1 MNDTFP
7 TPAPMLPNGISLRLP
22 NVITTLHLLF
32 AVWFSAGITPLF
44 TSCALAQSHQ
54 EDSEEIYKFAVTDIV
69 GLEELQREFTAFQDT
84 LERHTG
90 HRFELF
96 PVTGRTIV
104 VESFRNRRLDFALI
118 GPAEYV
124 AVHSRTEVIPLV
136 GLERENYRAALIA
149 RASSGLNSIQDL
161 VGKKIAFGDFGS
173 TSYHLAP
180 LQLLAE
186 NGMNDRSRVRMV
198 NVNKY
203 VSWKSLLRSQVDAI
217 GFNYNRFEQFIAEDP
232 KLHREDFQV
241 LAVTPILPS
250 DLFVA
255 GSHVPASVQDKV
267 RTAFQEHG
275 ESLLN
280 AMLQGKRNAKYLN
293 MRFKTNVTDDDYQ
306 YIRQMYKTAGLESL
320 AGHS

>member
-1 MNDTFP
+1 
-7 TPAPMLPNGISLRLP
+7 MLAFIP
-22 NVITTLHLLF
+22 
-32 AVWFSAGITPLF
+32 
-44 TSCALAQSHQ
+44 CALAESNRH
-54 EDSEEIYKFAVTDIV
+54 ESKEVYKFAVTDIV
-69 GLEELQREFTAFQDT
+69 GLEELQREFTAFQDA
-84 LERHTG
+84 LERYTG
-90 HRFELF
+90 HRFQLF

-124 AVHSRTEVIPLV
+124 AVHSRTEVLPLV
-136 GLERENYRAALIA
+136 GLQRENYRAALIA
-149 RASSGLNSIQDL
+149 RANSGLNSIQDL
-161 VGKKIAFGDFGS
+161 AGKKIAFGDFGS

-186 NGMNDRSRVRMV
+186 NGMNDTSRVQMV

-232 KLHREDFQV
+232 KIRREDFRV

-250 DLFVA
+250 DLFIA
-255 GSHVPASVQDKV
+255 GSHVPASVREKV
-267 RTAFQEHG
+267 RLAFQEHG
-275 ESLLN
+275 ESLLD

-293 MRFKTNVTDDDYQ
+293 MSFKTNITNDDYQ

>member
-1 MNDTFP
+1 MNDTFL
-7 TPAPMLPNGISLRLP
+7 TPAPTLPTGIPMLPFLVSMLIGATLTLIS
-22 NVITTLHLLF
+22 
-32 AVWFSAGITPLF
+32 TPF
-44 TSCALAQSHQ
+44 ALAEANQD
-54 EDSEEIYKFAVTDIV
+54 EDAEIYKFAVTDIV

-84 LERHTG
+84 LEHHTG
-90 HRFELF
+90 HRFQLF

-136 GLERENYRAALIA
+136 GLERENYRSALIA
-149 RASSGLNSIQDL
+149 RANSGLNSIQDL
-161 VGKKIAFGDFGS
+161 AGKKIAFGDFGS

-186 NGMNDRSRVRMV
+186 NGMNDRSRVQMV

-203 VSWKSLLRSQVDAI
+203 VGWKSLLRSQVDAI

-232 KLHREDFQV
+232 KLRREDFQI

-255 GSHVPASVQDKV
+255 APHVPAAVQEKV
-267 RTAFQEHG
+267 RLAFQEHG

-293 MRFKTNVTDDDYQ
+293 MSFKTNITNDDYQ

>member
-1 MNDTFP
+1 
-7 TPAPMLPNGISLRLP
+7 MLSLLISLW
-22 NVITTLHLLF
+22 ISATLTLLC
-32 AVWFSAGITPLF
+32 TPF
-44 TSCALAQSHQ
+44 ALAEANQ
-54 EDSEEIYKFAVTDIV
+54 DKDTEIYKFAVTDIV
-69 GLEELQREFTAFQDT
+69 GLEELQREFTAFHDT
-84 LERHTG
+84 LARYTG
-90 HRFELF
+90 HRFQLF

-149 RASSGLNSIQDL
+149 RANSGLNSIQDL
-161 VGKKIAFGDFGS
+161 AGKKIAFGDFGS

-186 NGMNDRSRVRMV
+186 NGMNDTSRVRMV

-232 KLHREDFQV
+232 KLHREDFRV
-241 LAVTPILPS
+241 LALTPILPS

-255 GSHVPASVQDKV
+255 GSHVPAAVQEKV
-267 RTAFQEHG
+267 RLAFQEHG

-293 MRFKTNVTDDDYQ
+293 MSFKTNITNDDYQ

>member
-1 MNDTFP
+1 MNDTSPSPALTFP
-7 TPAPMLPNGISLRLP
+7 TGVIVLALLVSVWLSAVLTLGCTSL
-22 NVITTLHLLF
+22 
-32 AVWFSAGITPLF
+32 
-44 TSCALAQSHQ
+44 ALADANQN
-54 EDSEEIYKFAVTDIV
+54 EDKEIYKFAVTDIV

-84 LERHTG
+84 LEHYTG
-90 HRFELF
+90 HRFQLF

-136 GLERENYRAALIA
+136 GLQRENYRAALIT
-149 RASSGLNSIQDL
+149 RANSGLNSIQDL
-161 VGKKIAFGDFGS
+161 AGKKIAFGDFGS

-186 NGMNDRSRVRMV
+186 NGMNDTSRVQMV

-232 KLHREDFQV
+232 KLRREDFQI

-255 GSHVPASVQDKV
+255 APHVPAAVQEKV
-267 RTAFQEHG
+267 RLAFQEHG

-293 MRFKTNVTDDDYQ
+293 MSFKTNITNDDYE
-306 YIRQMYKTAGLESL
+306 YIRQMYKTAGLETL